1 MARQLGIIDAQG
13 RQFGKGR
20 LECRKQFRLQLAVET
35 AAVIKIRFVA
45 GDIRI
50 EQDGVHHAV
59 AVLAKAAQAHEER
72 KPRRIVIG
80 LKRHF
85 TGRTVLIADDF
96 FHVEIVDPLVLSGI
110 AAKGKALF
118 HLRQELMQHFS

>member
-13 RQFGKGR
+13 RQFSKGR
-20 LECRKQFRLQLAVET
+20 LKGCEQFRLQLAVET

-45 GDIRI
+45 GNIRI

-59 AVLAKAAQAHEER
+59 AVLAKTAQAHEER
-72 KPRRIVIG
+72 KARRIVIG

-96 FHVEIVDPLVLSGI
+96 L
-110 AAKGKALF
+110 
-118 HLRQELMQHFS
+118 